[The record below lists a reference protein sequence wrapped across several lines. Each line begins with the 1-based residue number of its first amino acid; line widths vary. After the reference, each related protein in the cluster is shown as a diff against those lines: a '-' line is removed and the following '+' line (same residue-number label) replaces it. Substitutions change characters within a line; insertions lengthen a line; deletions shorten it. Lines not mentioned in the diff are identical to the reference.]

1 MQVNSM
7 KTLQVIIKLLQLIK
21 NFQMFLDDSRWRVF
35 DPSGWQKYFHLL
47 PQDVNLYAEGIP

>member
-1 MQVNSM
+1 M